1 MDPIHNVPN
10 ITIRG
15 LTIPDITVNG
25 TGIPLI
31 GTETIGIRDNFVA
44 DIRDINIRE
53 TREWLVN
60 PPQAVP
66 IDVPVTVNAGT
77 PIVNIPG
84 CVEVH
89 KENAKKDPSRNKN
102 LVNDDPKAT
111 TTLCD
116 AGMPS
121 YLPADYD
128 ARELFW
134 QTINT
139 EPEKGDEGVDT
150 QEQEPIEAPSPPPP
164 PPTDGQIPKEVEC
177 PPKNARRIGDR
188 NQKGDEQVKE
198 YKLTPDG
205 KICETI
211 WEPVPI
217 VDQYLP
223 SVGVVTTTA
232 TIATVA
238 TASALF
244 AKPLAD
250 LLLKAVKPVV
260 KKVIAKV
267 QKILGKKEERR
278 PNLTERMTEK
288 YREKKGLPPLK
299 KKKG

>member
-10 ITIRG
+10 ITLRG
-15 LTIPDITVNG
+15 LNIPDITING

-31 GTETIGIRDNFVA
+31 RNQSIGVRNTYIA
-44 DIRDINIRE
+44 DIRNVNIHE
-53 TREWLVN
+53 TRDWLIN

-84 CVEVH
+84 CVTVH
-89 KENAKKDPSRNKN
+89 KENAKKDPSSNKN
-102 LVNDDPKAT
+102 LVNDDPKGQ

-116 AGMPS
+116 AGMP
-121 YLPADYD
+121 YYQPPDYD
-128 ARELFW
+128 YRELFW

-139 EPEKGDEGVDT
+139 EPDEVDEGVDT
-150 QEQEPIEAPSPPPP
+150 DTDVDTDFQT
-164 PPTDGQIPKEVEC
+164 PPTPDTNIPTDKKVEC
-177 PPKNARRIGDR
+177 PPPNARRIGDR

-238 TASALF
+238 TACALF

-260 KKVIAKV
+260 KKVMAKI
-267 QKILGKKEERR
+267 QKLLGKKEERR

-299 KKKG
+299 KKG

>member
-10 ITIRG
+10 ITLRG
-15 LTIPDITVNG
+15 LNIPDITING

-31 GTETIGIRDNFVA
+31 RNQSIGVRNTYIA
-44 DIRDINIRE
+44 DIRNVNIHE
-53 TREWLVN
+53 TRDWLIN

-84 CVEVH
+84 CVTVH
-89 KENAKKDPSRNKN
+89 KENAKKDPSSNKN
-102 LVNDDPKAT
+102 LVNDDPKGQ

-116 AGMPS
+116 AGMP
-121 YLPADYD
+121 YYQPPDYD
-128 ARELFW
+128 YRELFW

-139 EPEKGDEGVDT
+139 EPDEVDEGVDT
-150 QEQEPIEAPSPPPP
+150 DTDVDTDFQT
-164 PPTDGQIPKEVEC
+164 PPTPDTNIPTDKKVEC
-177 PPKNARRIGDR
+177 PPPNARRIGDR

-250 LLLKAVKPVV
+250 LILKAVKPVV
-260 KKVIAKV
+260 KKVMAKI
-267 QKILGKKEERR
+267 QKLLGKKEERR

-299 KKKG
+299 KKG

>member
-1 MDPIHNVPN
+1 MEPIEVPN
-10 ITIRG
+10 ITLRG
-15 LTIPDITVNG
+15 LDIPNITVNG

-31 GTETIGIRDNFVA
+31 GNYGIGIRPTYVSNIRNVN
-44 DIRDINIRE
+44 IRD
-53 TREWLVN
+53 TRNWLAN

-66 IDVPVTVNAGT
+66 IAVPVTVNAGT
-77 PIVNIPG
+77 PIVDMPG
-84 CVEVH
+84 CVTVH
-89 KENAKKDPSRNKN
+89 KENAKKDPSTNKN
-102 LVNDDPKAT
+102 LVNDDPKGQ

-116 AGMPS
+116 AGMP
-121 YLPADYD
+121 YYQPPDYD
-128 ARELFW
+128 YRELFW

-139 EPEKGDEGVDT
+139 EPDEVDEGVDT
-150 QEQEPIEAPSPPPP
+150 DTDVDTDFQTPGTPEIPS
-164 PPTDGQIPKEVEC
+164 TGSDEVEC
-177 PPKNARRIGDR
+177 PPPNARRIGDR

-211 WEPVPI
+211 WEPIPAVE
-217 VDQYLP
+217 QYLP
-223 SVGVVTTTA
+223 SAGVVTTTA

-260 KKVIAKV
+260 KKVIGKI
-267 QKILGKKEERR
+267 QKMLGKKEDRR

-299 KKKG
+299 KKG

>member
-10 ITIRG
+10 ITLRG
-15 LTIPDITVNG
+15 LNIPSITVNG

-31 GTETIGIRDNFVA
+31 RDQVIGVRNTYVA
-44 DIRDINIRE
+44 DIRNVNIHE
-53 TREWLVN
+53 TRDWLVN
-60 PPQAVP
+60 PPSAVP
-66 IDVPVTVNAGT
+66 IAVPVTVNAGT
-77 PIVNIPG
+77 PIVNMPG
-84 CVEVH
+84 CVTVH
-89 KENAKKDPSRNKN
+89 KENAKKDPSSNKN
-102 LVNDDPKAT
+102 LVNDDPKGQ

-116 AGMPS
+116 AGMP
-121 YLPADYD
+121 YYQPPDYD
-128 ARELFW
+128 YRELFW

-139 EPEKGDEGVDT
+139 EPDEIDEGVDT
-150 QEQEPIEAPSPPPP
+150 NPDVDTDFETPGTPEIPS
-164 PPTDGQIPKEVEC
+164 TGSDEVEC
-177 PPKNARRIGDR
+177 PPPNARRIGDR

-205 KICETI
+205 KLCETI
-211 WEPVPI
+211 WEPVPA
-217 VDQYLP
+217 VEQFLP
-223 SVGVVTTTA
+223 SAGVVTTTA

-250 LLLKAVKPVV
+250 LILKAVKPVV

-267 QKILGKKEERR
+267 QKMLGKKEDRR

-299 KKKG
+299 KKG